1 MKRNKS
7 GMTLIETIVAMAI
20 ISVIVVI
27 ATMSINTI
35 AGVNVRAQDM
45 NVADEALEA
54 MIAEGNYVDPA
65 LDVTMTL
72 KVFDPATGQP
82 ARDEG
87 NEVIQFE
94 IEGQIQTFIEDNT
107 GRQLELFVKE
117 IPNE

>member
-1 MKRNKS
+1 
-7 GMTLIETIVAMAI
+7 MTLIETIVAMAI
-20 ISVIVVI
+20 ISVIIVI

-35 AGVNVRAQDM
+35 AGVNVRAQNM

-54 MIAEGNYVDPA
+54 MIAEGNYTGPA

-72 KVFDPATGQP
+72 KVFDPATGGP

-87 NEVIQFE
+87 NNVIQFE
-94 IEGQIQTFIEDNT
+94 IDGQIQTFVEGNT